1 MSYYHIKNINIDK
14 KKNNISADLAD
25 SSLYPLTFYNSEFL
39 CQRNTFE
46 ETYAEFIYNLVSG
59 NFHPTSNSKYSR
71 LVLNNYLDN
80 YYEDVKDI
88 GVVETYKKYKDN
100 VDAILSGNLSKIKHI
115 ESDKELHPEKYYLLT
130 KLDLDTGYN
139 YDYYYYINRKG
150 KLYTFV
156 NNKIMCC
163 SQSEKN
169 FGYPLSTV
177 YGKEKEKLLEYNDFL
192 KENKEVLEM

>member
-25 SSLYPLTFYNSEFL
+25 SNLYPLTFYNSEFL

-59 NFHPTSNSKYSR
+59 NFHPTSNSKYSK

-80 YYEDVKDI
+80 YYEDAKDI

-115 ESDKELHPEKYYLLT
+115 ESDKELYPEKYYLLT

-139 YDYYYYINRKG
+139 YDYYINRKG

>member
-46 ETYAEFIYNLVSG
+46 ETY
-59 NFHPTSNSKYSR
+59 SK

-80 YYEDVKDI
+80 YYEDAKDI

-139 YDYYYYINRKG
+139 YDYYINRKG